1 MAGDQPES
9 FSNQATLP
17 LRRVHN
23 ASGGR
28 LQLFGAEPVR
38 KVCSFI
44 AACLALCAEVGPRK
58 KRYDDA
64 AGQDHP
70 AGDDLKYDF
79 HDNAPRRFQLDIN
92 PAVSSMGQRQH
103 LGRDAP
109 KLRRNRCGIL

>member
-1 MAGDQPES
+1 MVGDQPEP

-79 HDNAPRRFQLDIN
+79 HDNAPQRFQLDFN
-92 PAVSSMGQRQH
+92 PAASSMGQRQH